1 MQNIGRKTADALS
14 LVPDT
19 RVNVVERCS
28 GHAGTFGVKK
38 EFHADA
44 MRIGAP
50 VFKAM
55 AEPRP
60 DVVSSD
66 CALAGHHIV
75 QGIDDQ
81 GLPSAPLAH
90 PLTLLRRAYGI

>member
-1 MQNIGRKTADALS
+1 DFKTGLGTVSYHVPCHARVQNIGRKTADALS

-55 AEPRP
+55 
-60 DVVSSD
+60 
-66 CALAGHHIV
+66 
-75 QGIDDQ
+75 
-81 GLPSAPLAH
+81 
-90 PLTLLRRAYGI
+90 